1 MKDVEMIR
9 ASLLRHLSTAL
20 DRVRIHASGIPG
32 NLEAVDSLR
41 EEKQRVLLVRL
52 TEVSM
57 RHMGHTTVIEDTA
70 GSKTSRAANKVL
82 GRA

>member
-1 MKDVEMIR
+1 MKDVELIR
-9 ASLLRHLSTAL
+9 SSVLRNLSTAL
-20 DRVRIHASGIPG
+20 DRIRIHASGIPG
-32 NLEAVDSLR
+32 NLEVVDALR
-41 EEKQRVLLVRL
+41 EEKHRVLLVRL

-70 GSKTSRAANKVL
+70 GSKTSRAANRVL